1 MALEL
6 PDLKKYAGLF
16 SKGVIIEIAPEIAK
30 GMIVEMFKAKKT
42 SLKSA
47 CDWVESNTSLWKT
60 FEPSEQ
66 ALFKN
71 LVEKVGN
78 IDWLDADWVIGAIKG
93 DFPAVAS
100 LFLGWRKAN
109 NWLKRQVEI
118 IRKEVG
124 G

>member
-16 SKGVIIEIAPEIAK
+16 SKGFVIEMAPQIAK

-42 SLKSA
+42 SVKSA
-47 CDWVESNTSLWKT
+47 SDWVESNTNLWKT
-60 FEPSEQ
+60 FEPGEQ
-66 ALFKN
+66 AMFKN
-71 LVEKVGN
+71 LAERVGN
-78 IDWLDADWVIGAIKG
+78 INWFDADWVIGAIKN

-109 NWLKRQVEI
+109 NWLERQVEI

-124 G
+124 